1 MCSPWGHKELDTT
14 WQLNNN
20 NKNEWFHVFSFPKKK
35 FFFNFVF
42 VYPRSLLWRV
52 GFSLQ
57 WLLLLWRAHVRGQ
70 VGTVVVV

>member
-42 VYPRSLLWRV
+42 VYTRSLLWRV

-57 WLLLLWRAHVRGQ
+57 WSTRSRAGGHRGCGVRA
-70 VGTVVVV
+70 